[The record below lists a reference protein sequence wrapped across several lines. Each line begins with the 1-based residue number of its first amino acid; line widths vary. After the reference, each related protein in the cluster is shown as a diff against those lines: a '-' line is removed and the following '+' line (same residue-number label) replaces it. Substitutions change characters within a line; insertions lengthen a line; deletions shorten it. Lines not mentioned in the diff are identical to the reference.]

1 MIKLNG
7 SSKKKSKKALLKSAQ
22 GVIEYVLVFT
32 VAVVVMYFFAT
43 RFDFADLRNF
53 AVFGIFN
60 NRTNTIVIPPMTE

>member
-43 RFDFADLRNF
+43 RFNFADLRNLRGSQENKLF
-53 AVFGIFN
+53 
-60 NRTNTIVIPPMTE
+60 